1 MIRYEIEKQL
11 INGELDI
18 DDLPDAWDDMYEKF
32 LGIRSPNRTQG
43 VLQDIHWSMGA
54 FGYFPTYT
62 LGNLYSAQLLAAARV
77 DLEGEESLEEMW
89 SRGEFEPLLQWM
101 RDNVHARGSILSPA
115 ELIEEATGQPPTPQ
129 PFIDYLA
136 AKIERLYGVNA

>member
-11 INGELDI
+11 INGDLDI

-62 LGNLYSAQLLAAARV
+62 LGNLYSAQLLAAARE
-77 DLEGEESLEEMW
+77 DLEDEESLEEMW
-89 SRGEFEPLLQWM
+89 GRGEFEPLLQWM

-129 PFIDYLA
+129 PFIDYLR